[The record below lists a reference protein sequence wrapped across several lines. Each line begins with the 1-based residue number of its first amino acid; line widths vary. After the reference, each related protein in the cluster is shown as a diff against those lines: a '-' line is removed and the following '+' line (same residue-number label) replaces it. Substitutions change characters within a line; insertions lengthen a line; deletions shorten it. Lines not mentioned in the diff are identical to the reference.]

1 MKNLIPKK
9 IKQVG
14 ILVGALLML
23 LSVLPVNLLGVMK
36 VDADSSQTEVNQEIQ
51 NFQAQLD
58 SKLAQ
63 ANKIYSQAQEAQQKV
78 NQSKSKITELETG
91 ISETEND
98 VVQLKAS
105 VAKQM
110 RAMQANGGGTLSYID
125 IVASSK
131 NLSDMIMRLT
141 NLHVV
146 LTAESD
152 QAKSLIEK
160 EESLKTMKVKL
171 EESQETLVKNQN
183 DYQGQVDALQSNISG
198 LKDKISSNKQLL
210 SEMQAKA
217 AAEQKARDEALA
229 KSVADVK
236 AKAAAQASTKAEQ
249 EKTKDSSSSESNN
262 SVSTQTPADTNSNTT
277 TNNNNSSSTTSG
289 GRTLN
294 VEATAYALNGITA
307 TGIDLSKNPIC
318 IAVDPS
324 VIPLNS
330 LVEVP
335 GYGIAIAGDTGGA
348 IVGNII
354 DVHFPSNDQA
364 IAWGRKNIQITVLS

>member
-14 ILVGALLML
+14 ILVGALLMI
-23 LSVLPVNLLGVMK
+23 LSVLPSNLSGVTKVN
-36 VDADSSQTEVNQEIQ
+36 AESSQTEVNQELT
-51 NFQAQLD
+51 NFQTELD

-63 ANKIYSQAQEAQQKV
+63 ANKIYSQAQEAQEKV
-78 NQSKSKITELETG
+78 KQSKSKITEYESK
-91 ISETEND
+91 IAETEND
-98 VVQLKAS
+98 IVQLKAS

-110 RAMQANGGGTLSYID
+110 RAVQSNGGATFSYID
-125 IVASSK
+125 VVASSK
-131 NLSDMIMRLT
+131 NLSEMITRLT
-141 NLHVV
+141 NLNVV
-146 LTAESD
+146 LTAEAD

-160 EESLKTMKVKL
+160 EASLKTMKVKL
-171 EESQETLVKNQN
+171 EETQESLVKNQN
-183 DYQGQVDALQSNISG
+183 DYQGQVDSLQSSISS

-210 SEMQAKA
+210 SEMQEKA

-229 KSVADVK
+229 KSVAEVK
-236 AKAAAQASTKAEQ
+236 AKAETVKN
-249 EKTKDSSSSESNN
+249 KSSNPPT
-262 SVSTQTPADTNSNTT
+262 VPDPPKQTTPTT
-277 TNNNNSSSTTSG
+277 

-348 IVGNII
+348 IIGNII
-354 DVHFPSNDQA
+354 DVHFPTNDQA

>member
-23 LSVLPVNLLGVMK
+23 LSVLPVNLLGVTK

-131 NLSDMIMRLT
+131 NLSDMVMRLT

-152 QAKSLIEK
+152 QARSLIEK

-236 AKAAAQASTKAEQ
+236 AKAAAKAATKAEQ

>member
-1 MKNLIPKK
+1 MKNLIPEK

-236 AKAAAQASTKAEQ
+236 AKAAAKAATKAEQ

>member
-14 ILVGALLML
+14 ILVGALLL
-23 LSVLPVNLLGVMK
+23 ILSVLPSNLLGVTK
-36 VDADSSQTEVNQEIQ
+36 VNAESSQKEVNQELT
-51 NFQAQLD
+51 NFQTELD

-63 ANKIYSQAQEAQQKV
+63 ANKIYSQAQEAQEKV
-78 NQSKSKITELETG
+78 KQSKSKITEYESK
-91 ISETEND
+91 IAETEND
-98 VVQLKAS
+98 IVQLKAS

-110 RAMQANGGGTLSYID
+110 RAVQSNGGATFSYID
-125 IVASSK
+125 VVASSK
-131 NLSDMIMRLT
+131 NLSEMITRLT
-141 NLHVV
+141 NLNVV
-146 LTAESD
+146 LTAEAD

-160 EESLKTMKVKL
+160 EASLKTMKVKL
-171 EESQETLVKNQN
+171 EETQESLVKNQN
-183 DYQGQVDALQSNISG
+183 DYQGQVDSLQSSISS

-210 SEMQAKA
+210 SEMQEKA

-229 KSVADVK
+229 KSVAEVK
-236 AKAAAQASTKAEQ
+236 AKAETDKN
-249 EKTKDSSSSESNN
+249 KSSNPSPLPDPPKP
-262 SVSTQTPADTNSNTT
+262 TPPTT
-277 TNNNNSSSTTSG
+277 PSG

-348 IVGNII
+348 IIGNII
-354 DVHFPSNDQA
+354 DVHFPTNDQA

>member
-23 LSVLPVNLLGVMK
+23 LSVLPVNLLGVTK
-36 VDADSSQTEVNQEIQ
+36 VDADSSQSEVNQEIQ

-78 NQSKSKITELETG
+78 NQSKSKIAELETG

-183 DYQGQVDALQSNISG
+183 DYQGQVEALQSNISG

-236 AKAAAQASTKAEQ
+236 AKAAAQAAAKAEQ

-262 SVSTQTPADTNSNTT
+262 SVSTQKPADTNSNTT
-277 TNNNNSSSTTSG
+277 TNNNNNSSTTSG

-354 DVHFPSNDQA
+354 DVHFPSNEQA

>member
-131 NLSDMIMRLT
+131 NLSDMVMRLT

-152 QAKSLIEK
+152 QARSLIEK

-236 AKAAAQASTKAEQ
+236 AKAAAKAATKAEQ

>member
-1 MKNLIPKK
+1 MKNLIPEK

-23 LSVLPVNLLGVMK
+23 LSVLPVNLLGVTK

-131 NLSDMIMRLT
+131 NLSDMVMRLT

-152 QAKSLIEK
+152 QARSLIEK

-236 AKAAAQASTKAEQ
+236 AKAAAQAATKAEQ

>member
-14 ILVGALLML
+14 ILVGALLL
-23 LSVLPVNLLGVMK
+23 ILSVLPSNLLGVTK
-36 VDADSSQTEVNQEIQ
+36 VNAESSQTEVNQELT
-51 NFQAQLD
+51 NFQTELD

-63 ANKIYSQAQEAQQKV
+63 ANKIYSQAQEAQEKV
-78 NQSKSKITELETG
+78 KQSKSKITEYESK
-91 ISETEND
+91 IAETEND
-98 VVQLKAS
+98 IVQLKAS

-110 RAMQANGGGTLSYID
+110 RAVQSNGGATFSYID
-125 IVASSK
+125 VVASSK
-131 NLSDMIMRLT
+131 NLSEMITRLT
-141 NLHVV
+141 NLNVV
-146 LTAESD
+146 LTAEAD

-160 EESLKTMKVKL
+160 EASLKTMKVKL
-171 EESQETLVKNQN
+171 EETQESLVKNQN
-183 DYQGQVDALQSNISG
+183 
-198 LKDKISSNKQLL
+198 
-210 SEMQAKA
+210 
-217 AAEQKARDEALA
+217 EQKARDEALA
-229 KSVADVK
+229 KSVAEVK
-236 AKAAAQASTKAEQ
+236 AKAEQ
-249 EKTKDSSSSESNN
+249 EKAKISSSSS
-262 SVSTQTPADTNSNTT
+262 STQ
-277 TNNNNSSSTTSG
+277 NSSSSSSQSSQASSDKGTDSANNGSSTTTSG

-348 IVGNII
+348 IIGNII
-354 DVHFPSNDQA
+354 DVHFPTNDQA

>member
-23 LSVLPVNLLGVMK
+23 LSVLPVNLLGVTK

-131 NLSDMIMRLT
+131 NLSDMVMRLT

-217 AAEQKARDEALA
+217 ASEQKARDEALA

-236 AKAAAQASTKAEQ
+236 AKAAAKAATKAEQ

>member
-23 LSVLPVNLLGVMK
+23 LSVLPVNLLGVTK

-152 QAKSLIEK
+152 QARSLIEK

-236 AKAAAQASTKAEQ
+236 AKAAAKAATKAEQ

>member
-1 MKNLIPKK
+1 MKNLIPEK

-236 AKAAAQASTKAEQ
+236 AKAAAQAATKAEQ

-277 TNNNNSSSTTSG
+277 TNDNNSSSTTSG

>member
-1 MKNLIPKK
+1 MKNLIPEK

-23 LSVLPVNLLGVMK
+23 LSVLPVNLLGVTK
-36 VDADSSQTEVNQEIQ
+36 VDADSSQTEVNQELT
-51 NFQAQLD
+51 NFQTELD

-63 ANKIYSQAQEAQQKV
+63 ANKIYSQAQEAQEKV
-78 NQSKSKITELETG
+78 KQSKSKITEYESK
-91 ISETEND
+91 IAETEND
-98 VVQLKAS
+98 IVQLKAS

-110 RAMQANGGGTLSYID
+110 RAVQSNGGATFSYID
-125 IVASSK
+125 VVASSK
-131 NLSDMIMRLT
+131 NLSEMITRLT
-141 NLHVV
+141 NLNVV
-146 LTAESD
+146 LTAEAD

-160 EESLKTMKVKL
+160 EASLKTMKVKL
-171 EESQETLVKNQN
+171 EETQESLVKNQN
-183 DYQGQVDALQSNISG
+183 DYQGQVDSLQSSISS

-217 AAEQKARDEALA
+217 ASEQKARDEALA

-236 AKAAAQASTKAEQ
+236 AKAAAKAATKAEQ

-348 IVGNII
+348 IIGNII
-354 DVHFPSNDQA
+354 DVHFPTNDQA

>member
-14 ILVGALLML
+14 ILVGALLMI
-23 LSVLPVNLLGVMK
+23 LSVLPSNLLGVTK
-36 VDADSSQTEVNQEIQ
+36 VNAESSQTEVNQELT
-51 NFQAQLD
+51 NFQTELD

-63 ANKIYSQAQEAQQKV
+63 ANKIYSQAQEAQEKV
-78 NQSKSKITELETG
+78 KQSKSKITEYEG
-91 ISETEND
+91 KIAETEND
-98 VVQLKAS
+98 IVQLKAS

-110 RAMQANGGGTLSYID
+110 RAVQSNGGATFSYID
-125 IVASSK
+125 VVASSK
-131 NLSDMIMRLT
+131 NLSEMITRLT
-141 NLHVV
+141 NLNVV
-146 LTAESD
+146 LTAEAD

-160 EESLKTMKVKL
+160 EASLKTMKVKL
-171 EESQETLVKNQN
+171 EETQESLVKNQN
-183 DYQGQVDALQSNISG
+183 DYQGQVDSLQSSISS

-210 SEMQAKA
+210 SEMQEKA

-229 KSVADVK
+229 KSVAEVK
-236 AKAAAQASTKAEQ
+236 AKAETDKN
-249 EKTKDSSSSESNN
+249 KSSNPSPLPDPPKP
-262 SVSTQTPADTNSNTT
+262 TPPTT
-277 TNNNNSSSTTSG
+277 PSG

-348 IVGNII
+348 IIGNII
-354 DVHFPSNDQA
+354 DVHFPTNDQA

>member
-14 ILVGALLML
+14 ILVGALLMI
-23 LSVLPVNLLGVMK
+23 LSVLPSNLLGVTK
-36 VDADSSQTEVNQEIQ
+36 VNAESSQTEVNQELT
-51 NFQAQLD
+51 NFQTELD

-63 ANKIYSQAQEAQQKV
+63 ANKIYSQAQEAQEKV
-78 NQSKSKITELETG
+78 KQSKSKITEYESK
-91 ISETEND
+91 IAETEND
-98 VVQLKAS
+98 IVQLKAS

-110 RAMQANGGGTLSYID
+110 RAVQSNGGATFSYID
-125 IVASSK
+125 VVASSK
-131 NLSDMIMRLT
+131 NLSEMITRLT
-141 NLHVV
+141 NLNVV
-146 LTAESD
+146 LTAEAD

-160 EESLKTMKVKL
+160 EASLKTMKVKL
-171 EESQETLVKNQN
+171 EETQESLVKNQN
-183 DYQGQVDALQSNISG
+183 DYQGQVDSLQSSISS

-210 SEMQAKA
+210 SEMQEKA

-229 KSVADVK
+229 KSVAEVK
-236 AKAAAQASTKAEQ
+236 AKAETVKN
-249 EKTKDSSSSESNN
+249 KSSNPPT
-262 SVSTQTPADTNSNTT
+262 VPDPPKQTTPTT
-277 TNNNNSSSTTSG
+277 PSG

-348 IVGNII
+348 IIGNII
-354 DVHFPSNDQA
+354 DVHFPTNDQA

>member
-14 ILVGALLML
+14 ILVGALLMI
-23 LSVLPVNLLGVMK
+23 LSVLPSNLLGVTK
-36 VDADSSQTEVNQEIQ
+36 VNAESSQTEVNQELT
-51 NFQAQLD
+51 NFQTELD

-63 ANKIYSQAQEAQQKV
+63 ANKIYSQAQEAQEKV
-78 NQSKSKITELETG
+78 KQSKSKITEYENK
-91 ISETEND
+91 IAETEND
-98 VVQLKAS
+98 IVQLKAS

-110 RAMQANGGGTLSYID
+110 RAVQSNGGATFSYID
-125 IVASSK
+125 VVASSK
-131 NLSDMIMRLT
+131 NLSEMITRLT
-141 NLHVV
+141 NLNVV
-146 LTAESD
+146 LTAEAD

-160 EESLKTMKVKL
+160 EASLKTMKVKL
-171 EESQETLVKNQN
+171 EETQESLVKNQN
-183 DYQGQVDALQSNISG
+183 DYQGQVDSLQSSISS

-210 SEMQAKA
+210 SEMQEKA

-229 KSVADVK
+229 KSVAEVK
-236 AKAAAQASTKAEQ
+236 AKAETVKN
-249 EKTKDSSSSESNN
+249 TSSNPPT
-262 SVSTQTPADTNSNTT
+262 VQDPPKHTTPTT
-277 TNNNNSSSTTSG
+277 PSG

-348 IVGNII
+348 IIGNII
-354 DVHFPSNDQA
+354 DVHFPTNDQA

>member
-14 ILVGALLML
+14 ILVGALLMI
-23 LSVLPVNLLGVMK
+23 LSVLPSNLLGVTK
-36 VDADSSQTEVNQEIQ
+36 VNAESSQTEVNQELT
-51 NFQAQLD
+51 NFQTELD

-63 ANKIYSQAQEAQQKV
+63 ANKIYSQAQEAQEKV
-78 NQSKSKITELETG
+78 KQSKSKITEYEG
-91 ISETEND
+91 KIAETEND
-98 VVQLKAS
+98 IVQLKAS

-110 RAMQANGGGTLSYID
+110 RAVQSNGGAKFSYID
-125 IVASSK
+125 VVASSK
-131 NLSDMIMRLT
+131 NLSEMITRLT
-141 NLHVV
+141 NLNVV
-146 LTAESD
+146 LTAEAD

-160 EESLKTMKVKL
+160 EASLKTMKVKL
-171 EESQETLVKNQN
+171 EETQESLVKNQN
-183 DYQGQVDALQSNISG
+183 DYQGQVDSLQSSISS
-198 LKDKISSNKQLL
+198 LKEKISSNKQLL
-210 SEMQAKA
+210 SEMQEKA

-229 KSVADVK
+229 QSVAEVK
-236 AKAAAQASTKAEQ
+236 AKAETDKN
-249 EKTKDSSSSESNN
+249 KSSNPSPLPDPPKP
-262 SVSTQTPADTNSNTT
+262 TPPTT
-277 TNNNNSSSTTSG
+277 PSG

-348 IVGNII
+348 IIGNII
-354 DVHFPSNDQA
+354 DVHFPTNDQA

>member
-23 LSVLPVNLLGVMK
+23 LSVLHVNLLGVTK

-131 NLSDMIMRLT
+131 NLSDMVMRLT

-236 AKAAAQASTKAEQ
+236 AKAAAKAATKAEQ

>member
-36 VDADSSQTEVNQEIQ
+36 VDADSSQTEVSQEIQ

-236 AKAAAQASTKAEQ
+236 AKAAAQAATKAEQ

>member
-1 MKNLIPKK
+1 MKNLIPKR

-236 AKAAAQASTKAEQ
+236 AKAAAQAATKAEQ

>member
-14 ILVGALLML
+14 ILVGALLMI
-23 LSVLPVNLLGVMK
+23 LSVLPSNLLGVTK
-36 VDADSSQTEVNQEIQ
+36 VNAESSQTEVNQELT
-51 NFQAQLD
+51 NFQTELD

-63 ANKIYSQAQEAQQKV
+63 ANKIYSQAQEAQEKV
-78 NQSKSKITELETG
+78 KQLKSKITEYESK
-91 ISETEND
+91 IAETEND
-98 VVQLKAS
+98 IVQLKAS

-110 RAMQANGGGTLSYID
+110 RAVQSNGGAKFSYID
-125 IVASSK
+125 VVASSK
-131 NLSDMIMRLT
+131 NLSEMITRLT
-141 NLHVV
+141 NLNVV
-146 LTAESD
+146 LTAEAD

-160 EESLKTMKVKL
+160 EASLKTMKVKL
-171 EESQETLVKNQN
+171 EETQESLVKNQN
-183 DYQGQVDALQSNISG
+183 DYQGQVDSLQSSISS
-198 LKDKISSNKQLL
+198 LKEKISSNKQLL
-210 SEMQAKA
+210 SEMQEKA

-229 KSVADVK
+229 KSVAEVK
-236 AKAAAQASTKAEQ
+236 AKAETDKN
-249 EKTKDSSSSESNN
+249 KSSNPSPLPDPPKP
-262 SVSTQTPADTNSNTT
+262 TPPTT
-277 TNNNNSSSTTSG
+277 PSG

-348 IVGNII
+348 IIGNII
-354 DVHFPSNDQA
+354 DVHFPTNDQA

>member
-23 LSVLPVNLLGVMK
+23 LSVLPVNLLGVTK

-131 NLSDMIMRLT
+131 NLSDMVMRLT

-236 AKAAAQASTKAEQ
+236 AKAAAKAATKAEQ

-262 SVSTQTPADTNSNTT
+262 SVSTPTPADTNSNTT

>member
-23 LSVLPVNLLGVMK
+23 LSVLPVNLLGVTK

-236 AKAAAQASTKAEQ
+236 AKAAAKAATKAEQ

-348 IVGNII
+348 IIGNII

>member
-152 QAKSLIEK
+152 QARSLIEK

-236 AKAAAQASTKAEQ
+236 AKAAAQAATKAEQ

>member
-14 ILVGALLML
+14 ILVGALLMI
-23 LSVLPVNLLGVMK
+23 LSVLPSNLLGVTK
-36 VDADSSQTEVNQEIQ
+36 VNAESSQTEVNQELT
-51 NFQAQLD
+51 NFQTELD

-63 ANKIYSQAQEAQQKV
+63 ANKIYSQAQEAQEKV
-78 NQSKSKITELETG
+78 KQSKSKITEYEG
-91 ISETEND
+91 KIAETEND
-98 VVQLKAS
+98 IVQLKAS

-110 RAMQANGGGTLSYID
+110 RAVQSNGGATFSYID
-125 IVASSK
+125 VVASSK
-131 NLSDMIMRLT
+131 NLSEMITRLT
-141 NLHVV
+141 NLNVV
-146 LTAESD
+146 LTAEAD

-160 EESLKTMKVKL
+160 EASLKTMKVKL
-171 EESQETLVKNQN
+171 EETQESLVKNQN
-183 DYQGQVDALQSNISG
+183 DYQGQVDSLQSSISS

-210 SEMQAKA
+210 SEMQEKA

-229 KSVADVK
+229 KSVAEVK
-236 AKAAAQASTKAEQ
+236 AKAETVKN
-249 EKTKDSSSSESNN
+249 KSSNPPT
-262 SVSTQTPADTNSNTT
+262 VPDPLKQTTPTT
-277 TNNNNSSSTTSG
+277 PSG

-348 IVGNII
+348 IIGNII
-354 DVHFPSNDQA
+354 DVHFPTNDQA

>member
-14 ILVGALLML
+14 ILVGALLMI
-23 LSVLPVNLLGVMK
+23 LSVLPSNLLGVTK
-36 VDADSSQTEVNQEIQ
+36 VNAESSQTEVNQELT
-51 NFQAQLD
+51 NFQTELD

-63 ANKIYSQAQEAQQKV
+63 ANKIYSQAQEAQEKV
-78 NQSKSKITELETG
+78 KQSKSKITEYEG
-91 ISETEND
+91 KIAETEND
-98 VVQLKAS
+98 IVQLKAS

-110 RAMQANGGGTLSYID
+110 RAVQSNGGATFSYID
-125 IVASSK
+125 VVASSK
-131 NLSDMIMRLT
+131 NLSEMITRLT
-141 NLHVV
+141 NLNVV
-146 LTAESD
+146 LTAEAD

-160 EESLKTMKVKL
+160 EASLKTMKVKL
-171 EESQETLVKNQN
+171 EETQESLVKNQN
-183 DYQGQVDALQSNISG
+183 DYQGQVDSLQSSISS

-210 SEMQAKA
+210 SEMQEKA

-229 KSVADVK
+229 KSVAEVK
-236 AKAAAQASTKAEQ
+236 AKAEQ
-249 EKTKDSSSSESNN
+249 EKAKTSSSSS
-262 SVSTQTPADTNSNTT
+262 SSSSTQ
-277 TNNNNSSSTTSG
+277 NSSSSSSQSSQASSDKGTDGANNGSSTTTSG

-348 IVGNII
+348 IIGNII
-354 DVHFPSNDQA
+354 DVHFPTNDQA

>member
-236 AKAAAQASTKAEQ
+236 AKAAAQAATKAEQ

-262 SVSTQTPADTNSNTT
+262 SVSAQTPADTNSNTT

>member
-1 MKNLIPKK
+1 MKNLIPEK

-23 LSVLPVNLLGVMK
+23 LSVLPVNLLGVTK

-131 NLSDMIMRLT
+131 NLSDMVMRLT

-152 QAKSLIEK
+152 QVKSLIEK

-236 AKAAAQASTKAEQ
+236 AKAAAKAATKAEQ

>member
-23 LSVLPVNLLGVMK
+23 LSVLPVNLLGVTK

-236 AKAAAQASTKAEQ
+236 AKAAAQAATKAEQ

>member
-14 ILVGALLML
+14 ILVGALLII
-23 LSVLPVNLLGVMK
+23 LSVLPVNLLGAIK

-51 NFQAQLD
+51 NFQTQLD

-78 NQSKSKITELETG
+78 NQTKSRITELESG

-110 RAMQANGGGTLSYID
+110 RAMQANGGTTLSYID
-125 IVASSK
+125 VVASSK

-146 LTAESD
+146 MTAESD

-171 EESQETLVKNQN
+171 EDSQEALVKNQN
-183 DYQGQVDALQSNISG
+183 NYQEQVEALQSNIST
-198 LKDKISSNKQLL
+198 LKDKINSNKQLL
-210 SEMQAKA
+210 SEMQTKA
-217 AAEQKARDEALA
+217 AEEQKARDEALA
-229 KSVADVK
+229 KSVAEVK
-236 AKAAAQASTKAEQ
+236 AKAEQ
-249 EKTKDSSSSESNN
+249 EKTKNSSSSEST
-262 SVSTQTPADTNSNTT
+262 SSSSTQPSTGE
-277 TNNNNSSSTTSG
+277 NNNNNPTTTTPG
-289 GRTLN
+289 GRKLN

-348 IVGNII
+348 IIGNII

>member
-217 AAEQKARDEALA
+217 AAEQKAHDEALA

-236 AKAAAQASTKAEQ
+236 AKAAAQAATKAEQ

>member
-1 MKNLIPKK
+1 MKNLIPEK

-23 LSVLPVNLLGVMK
+23 LSVLPVNLLGVTK

-131 NLSDMIMRLT
+131 NLSDMVMRLT

-236 AKAAAQASTKAEQ
+236 AKAAAKAATKAEQ

-348 IVGNII
+348 IIGNII

>member
-14 ILVGALLML
+14 ILVGALLMI
-23 LSVLPVNLLGVMK
+23 LSVLPSNLLGVTK
-36 VDADSSQTEVNQEIQ
+36 VNAESSQTEVNQELT
-51 NFQAQLD
+51 NFQTELD

-63 ANKIYSQAQEAQQKV
+63 ANKIYSQAQEAQEKV
-78 NQSKSKITELETG
+78 KQSKSKITEYESK
-91 ISETEND
+91 IAETEND
-98 VVQLKAS
+98 IVQLKAS

-110 RAMQANGGGTLSYID
+110 RAVQSNGGATFSYID
-125 IVASSK
+125 VVASSK
-131 NLSDMIMRLT
+131 NLSEMITRLT
-141 NLHVV
+141 NLNVV
-146 LTAESD
+146 LTAEAD

-160 EESLKTMKVKL
+160 EASLKTMKVKL
-171 EESQETLVKNQN
+171 EETQESLVKNQN
-183 DYQGQVDALQSNISG
+183 DYQGQVDSLQSSISS

-210 SEMQAKA
+210 SEMQEKA
-217 AAEQKARDEALA
+217 ASEQKARDEALA
-229 KSVADVK
+229 KSVAEVK
-236 AKAAAQASTKAEQ
+236 AKAETVKN
-249 EKTKDSSSSESNN
+249 TSSNP
-262 SVSTQTPADTNSNTT
+262 TTP
-277 TNNNNSSSTTSG
+277 SG

-348 IVGNII
+348 IIGNII
-354 DVHFPSNDQA
+354 DVHFPTNDQA

>member
-217 AAEQKARDEALA
+217 VAEQKARDEALA

-236 AKAAAQASTKAEQ
+236 AKAAAQAATKAEQ

>member
-131 NLSDMIMRLT
+131 NLSDMVMRLT

-217 AAEQKARDEALA
+217 ASEQKARDEALA

-236 AKAAAQASTKAEQ
+236 AKAAAKAATKAEQ

>member
-14 ILVGALLML
+14 ILVGALLMI
-23 LSVLPVNLLGVMK
+23 LSVLPSNLLGVTK
-36 VDADSSQTEVNQEIQ
+36 VNAESSQTEVNQELT
-51 NFQAQLD
+51 NFQTELD

-63 ANKIYSQAQEAQQKV
+63 ANKIYSQAQEAQEKV
-78 NQSKSKITELETG
+78 KQSKSKITEYESK
-91 ISETEND
+91 IAETEND
-98 VVQLKAS
+98 IVQLKAS

-110 RAMQANGGGTLSYID
+110 RAVQSNGGATFSYID
-125 IVASSK
+125 VVASSK
-131 NLSDMIMRLT
+131 NLSEMITRLT
-141 NLHVV
+141 NLNVV
-146 LTAESD
+146 LTAEAD

-160 EESLKTMKVKL
+160 EASLKTMKVKL
-171 EESQETLVKNQN
+171 EETQESLVKNQN
-183 DYQGQVDALQSNISG
+183 DYQGQVDSLQSSISS
-198 LKDKISSNKQLL
+198 LKEKISSNKQLL
-210 SEMQAKA
+210 SEMQEKA

-229 KSVADVK
+229 KSVAEVK
-236 AKAAAQASTKAEQ
+236 AKAETDKN
-249 EKTKDSSSSESNN
+249 KSSNPSPLPDPPKP
-262 SVSTQTPADTNSNTT
+262 TPPTT
-277 TNNNNSSSTTSG
+277 PSG

-348 IVGNII
+348 IIGNII
-354 DVHFPSNDQA
+354 DVHFPTNDQA

>member
-14 ILVGALLML
+14 ILVGALLMI
-23 LSVLPVNLLGVMK
+23 LSVLPSNLLGVTK
-36 VDADSSQTEVNQEIQ
+36 VNAESSQTEVNQELT
-51 NFQAQLD
+51 NFQTELD

-63 ANKIYSQAQEAQQKV
+63 ANKIYSQAQEAQEKV
-78 NQSKSKITELETG
+78 KQSKSKITEYESK
-91 ISETEND
+91 IAETEND
-98 VVQLKAS
+98 IVQLKAS

-110 RAMQANGGGTLSYID
+110 RAVQSNGGAKFSYID
-125 IVASSK
+125 VVASSK
-131 NLSDMIMRLT
+131 NLSEMITRLT
-141 NLHVV
+141 NLNVV
-146 LTAESD
+146 LTAEAD

-160 EESLKTMKVKL
+160 EASLKTMKVKL
-171 EESQETLVKNQN
+171 EETQESLVKNQN
-183 DYQGQVDALQSNISG
+183 DYQGQVDSLQSSISS
-198 LKDKISSNKQLL
+198 LKEKISSNKQLL
-210 SEMQAKA
+210 SEMQEKA

-229 KSVADVK
+229 KSVAEVK
-236 AKAAAQASTKAEQ
+236 AKAETDKN
-249 EKTKDSSSSESNN
+249 KSSNPSPLPDPPKP
-262 SVSTQTPADTNSNTT
+262 TPPTT
-277 TNNNNSSSTTSG
+277 PSG

-348 IVGNII
+348 IIGNII
-354 DVHFPSNDQA
+354 DVHFPTNDQA

>member
-236 AKAAAQASTKAEQ
+236 AKAAAQAATKAEQ

>member
-110 RAMQANGGGTLSYID
+110 RAMQANGGGILSYID

-236 AKAAAQASTKAEQ
+236 AKAAAQAATKAEQ